1 MPPRRNKRAQESE
14 GTSNIQVNNPM
25 ENHDEDQDV
34 QGQNP
39 VENGPDNPFNV
50 FMEYL
55 RQNINPVPEQ
65 NRYQNPEPPRNTVAS
80 SFKAFQSIRPP
91 EFKGTVDP
99 VEAKAWLK
107 EMEKSFEILGVA
119 EEQKTIFATYMLKG
133 EANLWWESRKNLE
146 EEDLV
151 TWERFSKLFLD
162 K

>member
-1 MPPRRNKRAQESE
+1 
-14 GTSNIQVNNPM
+14 M

-34 QGQNP
+34 QGQNL
-39 VENGPDNPFNV
+39 VENGPDNPLIFSWST
-50 FMEYL
+50 FA
-55 RQNINPVPEQ
+55 RTNPVPEQ
-65 NRYQNPEPPRNTVAS
+65 NRYQNPEPPRNMVAS

-91 EFKGTVDP
+91 EFKGTTDP

-119 EEQKTIFATYMLKG
+119 EEQKTVFSTYMLKG

-162 K
+162 KYFS